1 MSTEI
6 ADLRAYLEE
15 DRTRQVTEGT
25 KLDKVIEGVNKL
37 GSEHQLMRL
46 SFESKFE
53 MVHHQIAGIHSR
65 VSGLE
70 RQQDLTGSSNVEAL
84 HAQLKMERDAKHD
97 LHKTILSA
105 IGGALVLGLGAAGSI
120 IWYLVLHGK

>member
-1 MSTEI
+1 MATEI
-6 ADLRAYLEE
+6 AELKAYLEE
-15 DRTRQVTEGT
+15 DRTRQVAEGT
-25 KLDKVIEGVNKL
+25 KLDKVFEAVNKL

-70 RQQDLTGSSNVEAL
+70 KQQDLTGTSKIESL
-84 HAQLKMERDAKHD
+84 YAQLKMERDAKQGIY
-97 LHKTILSA
+97 KTIISA
-105 IGGALVLGLGAAGSI
+105 IGGALVLGLGAAGSV